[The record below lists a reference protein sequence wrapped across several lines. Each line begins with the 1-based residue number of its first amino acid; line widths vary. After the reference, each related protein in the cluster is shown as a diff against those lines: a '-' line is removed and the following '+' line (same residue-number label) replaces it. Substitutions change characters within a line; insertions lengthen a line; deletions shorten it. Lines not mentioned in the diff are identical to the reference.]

1 LTPWA
6 DPDLCRLLVCLLWW
20 CGVGHRYDFD
30 RFIIFLGNGDIDHV
44 IFIIDPFFS
53 LPHTQ

>member
-1 LTPWA
+1 
-6 DPDLCRLLVCLLWW
+6 LWW

-30 RFIIFLGNGDIDHV
+30 RFIIFLGNGDIDHI